1 MSGEEASASSLP
13 AGQVLPPGD
22 PAERL
27 VIVKVPREG
36 RPFTRE
42 NVVEAL
48 IDFGL
53 TEFEAVGRFARGL
66 EFQVLFEHQR
76 DADTLAEMGYIE
88 ISNARGD
95 FGCATRKFT
104 QREYRIR
111 VDWLPA
117 VTTEQEVGDIFR
129 RYGNVIKVYKEMA
142 PQYKEHPR
150 YWGGT
155 FIVCIVARNEEEV
168 SAIPDF
174 QDVNIRGRTY
184 SMLSV
189 VLGLPPRC
197 HRCKVRGH
205 LARNCVACRYCG
217 SAGHTSEE
225 HSAQNARR
233 RTFTEVAG
241 GNRGT
246 QDYEVE
252 DGSME
257 EGQETPLQQP
267 VIDSQPGPMTQ
278 LLQDSQ
284 GEGDVTAG
292 DGGKESHGG
301 DAEGKEEG
309 REGDNEG
316 NGGKMEA
323 GSQGNGEGGQGAKWE
338 EPKGKRRRKSR
349 KREGDRDGEG
359 VSRSR
364 SRSGGRD
371 RMRDGSSSPSPGR
384 RPGGRRGGREGS
396 TDRLLLQAASCP
408 LPVDKGDGGNG

>member
-1 MSGEEASASSLP
+1 MVVPTRSQNSSWRSLWDLRGTQAPQLRQSNNTLWGSREEVLASSLP

-27 VIVKVPREG
+27 VIVKMPREG

-95 FGCATRKFT
+95 FGWATRKFT
-104 QREYRIR
+104 QREYKIRI
-111 VDWLPA
+111 DWLPA
-117 VTTEQEVGDIFR
+117 VTTEQEVADIFR
-129 RYGNVIKVYKEMA
+129 QYGNVTKVYKEMA

-150 YWGGT
+150 YWGDT
-155 FIVCIVARNEEEV
+155 FIVCIVPRNEEEV

-184 SMLSV
+184 S
-189 VLGLPPRC
+189 
-197 HRCKVRGH
+197 CKVRGH

-217 SAGHTSEE
+217 SMQHTSVE
-225 HSAQNARR
+225 HSADNARC

-241 GNRGT
+241 GTRATGVWGGGGIHGWGGGNSAAGASHWLPAKASDSAAAG
-246 QDYEVE
+246 QSGGG
-252 DGSME
+252 GSYC
-257 EGQETPLQQP
+257 
-267 VIDSQPGPMTQ
+267 
-278 LLQDSQ
+278 
-284 GEGDVTAG
+284 G
-292 DGGKESHGG
+292 DGGKERDGG
-301 DAEGKEEG
+301 DAECKEEG

-316 NGGKMEA
+316 NGGKTEA
-323 GSQGNGEGGQGAKWE
+323 GNQGNGDGGQGAKWE
-338 EPKGKRRRKSR
+338 EPKGEEEEEEQE
-349 KREGDRDGEG
+349 EG
-359 VSRSR
+359 
-364 SRSGGRD
+364 
-371 RMRDGSSSPSPGR
+371 
-384 RPGGRRGGREGS
+384 
-396 TDRLLLQAASCP
+396 
-408 LPVDKGDGGNG
+408 